1 MISDP
6 PSLNGAVHVNATC
19 VLPAV
24 PATDVGAP
32 GTVRGVTA
40 DDAVETVPVPAT
52 LTALTRNVYA
62 VPLVRPVTVAEAVA
76 DVPSANV
83 VQIVPFVED
92 WTR

>member
-1 MISDP
+1 MIVDP
-6 PSLNGAVHVNATC
+6 PLSVGAVHVNATC

-24 PATDVGAP
+24 PATDVGAS

-40 DDAVETVPVPAT
+40 DDAVDAAPLPAT

-62 VPLVRPVTVAEAVA
+62 VPFDRPVTVTDVAVDA
-76 DVPSANV
+76 ARVNV
-83 VQIVPFVED
+83 VQIVPFGED